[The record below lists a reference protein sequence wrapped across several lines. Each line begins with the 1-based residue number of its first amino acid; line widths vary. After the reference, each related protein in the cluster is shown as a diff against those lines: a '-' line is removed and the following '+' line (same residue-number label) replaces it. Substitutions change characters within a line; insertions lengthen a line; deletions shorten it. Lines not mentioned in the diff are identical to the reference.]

1 VSAQSVRV
9 KGQNQWLWFVLL
21 VISLLALEY
30 YGKIFERGI
39 GHYLKWQNHKRPQL
53 GRIWERDRENMVAQS
68 KIESIRSVLDLQ
80 EESAESIQSFKQLFE
95 RVEPAFP
102 LAVSRQQFLKLYY
115 DFPGQWSERIISPY
129 ELIEIDATKKWDRVL
144 LKRFGPWITLG
155 FMDFQRQPIKEI
167 FLSEETLVEVQ
178 STRTVKRGSLEDAEF
193 QSNRI
198 YSVGEF
204 LSIIAT
210 LDAET
215 QKSVFPPPRWFLGKN
230 YHITRVGLSESPSS
244 PGQLTTLGIEYD
256 SDYFTGVLLIP
267 VPLEIANNIL
277 SQVERPEGEN
287 AGEELTTL
295 IEPFKESP

>member
-1 VSAQSVRV
+1 VSAQSTGVRG
-9 KGQNQWLWFVLL
+9 KNQWVWLFLL
-21 VISLLALEY
+21 VISLLGLEY
-30 YGKIFERGI
+30 SGKIFERGI

-53 GRIWERDRENMVAQS
+53 GRIWERDRENMVAQR

-80 EESAESIQSFKQLFE
+80 EESAESIQTLKQLFE

-129 ELIEIDATKKWDRVL
+129 ELLEIDATKKWDRVL
-144 LKRFGPWITLG
+144 LTRFGPWITLG
-155 FMDFQRQPIKEI
+155 FMDFQSQPIKEI

-210 LDAET
+210 LDAEA
-215 QKSVFPPPRWFLGKN
+215 QKSVFPPPRWFLAKN
-230 YHITRVGLSESPSS
+230 YHITRVGLSEGPAS

-277 SQVERPEGEN
+277 SQVERPEDEN

>member
-1 VSAQSVRV
+1 
-9 KGQNQWLWFVLL
+9 
-21 VISLLALEY
+21 
-30 YGKIFERGI
+30 
-39 GHYLKWQNHKRPQL
+39 
-53 GRIWERDRENMVAQS
+53 
-68 KIESIRSVLDLQ
+68 
-80 EESAESIQSFKQLFE
+80 
-95 RVEPAFP
+95 
-102 LAVSRQQFLKLYY
+102 
-115 DFPGQWSERIISPY
+115 
-129 ELIEIDATKKWDRVL
+129 
-144 LKRFGPWITLG
+144 
-155 FMDFQRQPIKEI
+155 MDFQRQPIKEI